1 VSVEFGAMLALL
13 VAGALMRLPI
23 GIALISASIA
33 YLWMRG
39 LPLVAVT
46 NTVMQGFSSN
56 FVFLA
61 IPLFIFAAQ
70 VMNVG
75 TITDRLLGFA
85 VAVAGRT
92 KGGLAQVN
100 VITSLIF
107 SGMSGSA
114 TADAAGVGT
123 VLVKMMRKNDR
134 YPAGFAGAVTA
145 ASSVI
150 GPIFPPSIPMI
161 YYAISADTSVGAL
174 FLGGIIPALFI
185 TVAMMVLNSVIA
197 RRRNF
202 PVEPAQSSGEIFTQL
217 RIATLPLLTPFILL
231 GGIYSGV
238 MTPTEAAAVAA
249 AYAVIVSIYYR
260 ALGFKAFFRA
270 LEESARK
277 SAVVVMI
284 IAGAFMF
291 SYVIA
296 IERLPNTLVAW
307 VSDWEISA
315 TAFLLLINMMILLL
329 GMIMPAATIL
339 LVIIPVLV
347 PATMAMGIDPV
358 HFGVVIVINT
368 MIGLITPP
376 YGVLVFVTSAVND
389 IDAWSIIR
397 EIVPY
402 IGVLL
407 FCLLILSLFP
417 EIVLYLPKTFGYRP
431 L

>member
-1 VSVEFGAMLALL
+1 MMMLAVL

-23 GIALISASIA
+23 GIALISSSVF

-39 LPLVAVT
+39 LPLVSVT
-46 NTVMQGFSSN
+46 DTVMQGFGSN

-70 VMNVG
+70 LMNAG

-85 VAVAGRT
+85 VAIAGRA

-100 VITSLIF
+100 VATSLIF

-123 VLVKMMRKNDR
+123 VLVRMMRENDR
-134 YPAGFAGAVTA
+134 YPAGFAGAVTS

-174 FLGGIIPALFI
+174 FLGGMLPALLI
-185 TVAMMVLNSVIA
+185 TVAMMALNRYLAGRRDFPTEAPQPAKEILRQA
-197 RRRNF
+197 R
-202 PVEPAQSSGEIFTQL
+202 S
-217 RIATLPLLTPFILL
+217 ATLPLLTPVILL
-231 GGIYSGV
+231 GGIYSGI

-249 AYAVIVSIYYR
+249 AYAAGVAIYYR
-260 ALGFKAFFRA
+260 AMGWSDFCTA

-277 SAVVVMI
+277 AAVVVMI

-307 VSDWEISA
+307 VSGWEISA
-315 TAFLLLINMMILLL
+315 TAFLLLINGIILLL
-329 GMIMPAATIL
+329 GMFMPAATIL
-339 LVIIPVLV
+339 LVIVPVLA
-347 PATMAMGIDPV
+347 PATLVMGIDPV

-368 MIGLITPP
+368 MIGLVTPP
-376 YGVLVFVTSAVND
+376 YGVLVFVTAAVNE

-402 IGVLL
+402 IGALL
-407 FCLLILSLFP
+407 LCLLVLVLFP
-417 EIVLYLPKTFGYRP
+417 DIVLMLPRAFGYQP

>member
-1 VSVEFGAMLALL
+1 MSGEFLAMLALL
-13 VAGALMRLPI
+13 VTGALMGLPI
-23 GIALISASIA
+23 GIALIASSVA
-33 YLWMRG
+33 YLWLRG

-46 NTVMQGFSSN
+46 NTIMQGFASN

-70 VMNVG
+70 IMNAG

-100 VITSLIF
+100 VLTSLVF

-123 VLVKMMRKNDR
+123 VLVRMMRRNDR
-134 YPAGFAGAVTA
+134 YPAGYAGAVTA

-174 FLGGIIPALFI
+174 FMGGVVPALLL
-185 TVAMMVLNSVIA
+185 TAAMMMLNAFMA

-202 PVEPAQSSGEIFTQL
+202 PTEPAQTSTEILGQL
-217 RIATLPLLTPFILL
+217 RQATLPLLTPVILL

-238 MTPTEAAAVAA
+238 MTPTEAAAVAV
-249 AYAVIVSIYYR
+249 AYAAIVSIFYR
-260 ALGFKAFFRA
+260 TLGFSGFFRA
-270 LEESARK
+270 LDESARK

-307 VSDWEISA
+307 VTGLEIPA
-315 TAFLLLINMMILLL
+315 TAFLLLINLIILLL

-339 LVIIPVLV
+339 LVIIPILA
-347 PATMAMGIDPV
+347 PATLAMGIDPV

-376 YGVLVFVTSAVND
+376 YGVLVFVTSAVNE

-397 EIVPY
+397 EILPY
-402 IGVLL
+402 IAVLL
-407 FCLLILSLFP
+407 ACLLLLTLVP
-417 EIVLYLPKTFGYRP
+417 EIVLFLPKAFGYQP

>member
-1 VSVEFGAMLALL
+1 MSVEFAAMLALL

-185 TVAMMVLNSVIA
+185 TVAMMILNSVIA

-202 PVEPAQSSGEIFTQL
+202 PIEPAQSSGEIFTQL

-249 AYAVIVSIYYR
+249 AYAIIVSIFYR
-260 ALGFKAFFRA
+260 ALGFKAFFQA

-315 TAFLLLINMMILLL
+315 TAFLLLINLMILLL

-407 FCLLILSLFP
+407 FCLLTLSLFP

>member
-1 VSVEFGAMLALL
+1 MSVEFAAMLALL

-202 PVEPAQSSGEIFTQL
+202 PIEPAQSSGEIFTQL
-217 RIATLPLLTPFILL
+217 RIAMLPLLTPFILL

-249 AYAVIVSIYYR
+249 AYAIIVSIYYR

-315 TAFLLLINMMILLL
+315 TAFLLLINLMILLL

-407 FCLLILSLFP
+407 FCLLTLSLFP

>member
-1 VSVEFGAMLALL
+1 MSSEFSIMLAVL
-13 VAGALMRLPI
+13 VAGALMKVPI
-23 GIALISASIA
+23 GIALISSSIF
-33 YLWMRG
+33 YLWLRG

-46 NTVMQGFSSN
+46 DTVMQGFASN

-70 VMNVG
+70 LMNVG

-85 VAVAGRT
+85 VAIAGRS

-100 VITSLIF
+100 VATSLIF

-123 VLVKMMRKNDR
+123 VLVRMMRKNNR

-174 FLGGIIPALFI
+174 FLGGMLPAIMI
-185 TVAMMVLNSVIA
+185 TVAMMILNRLVASRRDFPTEAPRSPGDLIA
-197 RRRNF
+197 RFRS
-202 PVEPAQSSGEIFTQL
+202 AS
-217 RIATLPLLTPFILL
+217 LPLLTPVILL
-231 GGIYSGV
+231 GGIYSGI

-249 AYAVIVSIYYR
+249 AYAAVVSVYYR
-260 ALGFKAFFRA
+260 AIGWSDFFLA

-277 SAVVVMI
+277 AAVVVMI

-296 IERLPNTLVAW
+296 IERLPDSLVAW
-307 VSDWEISA
+307 VSEWEISP
-315 TAFLLLINMMILLL
+315 TAFLLLVNAIILFL

-339 LVIIPVLV
+339 LVIVPVLV
-347 PATMAMGIDPV
+347 PATLVMGIDPV
-358 HFGVVIVINT
+358 HFGVVVVINT

-376 YGVLVFVTSAVND
+376 YGVLVFVTAAVND
-389 IDAWSIIR
+389 IDAWQIIR
-397 EIVPY
+397 EIIPY
-402 IGVLL
+402 IAILL
-407 FCLLILSLFP
+407 LCLFLLVLFP
-417 EIVLYLPKTFGYRP
+417 QIVLFLPRAFGYQP
-431 L
+431 I

>member
-1 VSVEFGAMLALL
+1 MSVEFAAMLALL

-202 PVEPAQSSGEIFTQL
+202 PIEPAQSSGEIFTQL
-217 RIATLPLLTPFILL
+217 RIAMLPLLTPFILL
-231 GGIYSGV
+231 GGIYSDDANRSSRGCR
-238 MTPTEAAAVAA
+238 
-249 AYAVIVSIYYR
+249 SLRHYR
-260 ALGFKAFFRA
+260 FNL
-270 LEESARK
+270 LP
-277 SAVVVMI
+277 
-284 IAGAFMF
+284 GAW
-291 SYVIA
+291 IQ
-296 IERLPNTLVAW
+296 
-307 VSDWEISA
+307 
-315 TAFLLLINMMILLL
+315 
-329 GMIMPAATIL
+329 G
-339 LVIIPVLV
+339 
-347 PATMAMGIDPV
+347 
-358 HFGVVIVINT
+358 
-368 MIGLITPP
+368 
-376 YGVLVFVTSAVND
+376 
-389 IDAWSIIR
+389 
-397 EIVPY
+397 
-402 IGVLL
+402 
-407 FCLLILSLFP
+407 LFP
-417 EIVLYLPKTFGYRP
+417 GIGGKRSKVCRRGDDHRRRFHVQLCHRN
-431 L
+431 

>member
-1 VSVEFGAMLALL
+1 MSLEFGAMLALL
-13 VAGALMRLPI
+13 VASALMRLPI
-23 GIALISASIA
+23 GIALISSSIA

-46 NTVMQGFSSN
+46 DTIMQGFASN

-70 VMNVG
+70 LMNVG

-174 FLGGIIPALFI
+174 FLGGILPALLI
-185 TVAMMVLNSVIA
+185 TAAMMILNNVIA
-197 RRRNF
+197 RRRGF
-202 PVEPAQSSGEIFTQL
+202 PTEPAMSGAEILTQF
-217 RIATLPLLTPFILL
+217 RVATLPLLTPFILL
-231 GGIYSGV
+231 GGIYSGI

-249 AYAVIVSIYYR
+249 AYAAIVSVHYR
-260 ALGFKAFFRA
+260 ALGVRGMYQA

-277 SAVVVMI
+277 AAVVVMI

-307 VSDWEISA
+307 VSDWEMSA
-315 TAFLLLINMMILLL
+315 TAFLLLVNLMILLL
-329 GMIMPAATIL
+329 GMIMPAVTIL
-339 LVIIPVLV
+339 LVIIPVLA

-376 YGVLVFVTSAVND
+376 YGILVFVTAAVNN
-389 IDAWSIIR
+389 IDAWNVIR

-402 IGVLL
+402 ICVLL
-407 FCLLILSLFP
+407 VCLLLLSLFP
-417 EIVLYLPKTFGYRP
+417 EIVLYLPKTFGYVP